1 MRIKF
6 SKINFESECMYDCI
20 HGKGFL
26 IRDTPF
32 SDIDKSIRN
41 MDGPRSPRYGTTYGD
56 NNEFMDRYHCKC
68 GRTIGAAFEGEECP
82 FCHEKIEY
90 TDVDIMYTGWLN
102 FYPYKIINPLF
113 YQRMQSALSKK
124 NLEAVISNENIINSN
139 GIIRKKDDV
148 MEVKKSMLMYHNIG
162 LHEFYEN
169 FEEIMMYFRS
179 KRKQKADLIDSLIRD
194 KNLVWTSKIPVYS
207 TVLRPQGVTTESY
220 YFSPIDR
227 QVHPLTNI
235 TINLKKASP
244 IEVPLY
250 LYQAQMR
257 VNELWA
263 LNFSLIDGKHG
274 WTRGNVL
281 GGEFNY
287 SGRSVIVL
295 DPTLKIDEV
304 DMPYKAFIEQYKG
317 SIIKRIIRDKGWTI
331 TRATNYVASKF
342 MYDDYIYSIMC
353 DIVREDQP
361 KIILNRN
368 PTITFGSILLM
379 KIRKVKRDSDD
390 VTLAIPSAILPG
402 LNADFDGDVL
412 NDLALTMEEFWELF
426 DGFSPENMLINRTDE
441 TIKYDVSPLE
451 NITIAIFSD
460 R

>member
-220 YFSPIDR
+220 YFSPIDK

-331 TRATNYVASKF
+331 TKATNYVASKF

-379 KIRKVKRDSDD
+379 KIRKVKKDSDD

>member
-220 YFSPIDR
+220 YFSPIDK
-227 QVHPLTNI
+227 QVHPLTKI

-331 TRATNYVASKF
+331 TKATNYVASKF

-379 KIRKVKRDSDD
+379 KIRKVKKDSDD